1 MKASIVFLILFL
13 TQIAFA
19 QSMKRISVKGMEI
32 KWSLMKD
39 TVQFE
44 VFAPTQGW
52 VAVGFNSSNNIVG
65 ANLIMGASKN
75 NKSIFEDQ
83 YVISTGVHKE
93 FKLVGGK
100 TAISNLICTENA
112 SGTTMKFNIPQKQLD
127 KFHHPLASGKKIWL
141 ICAYSQQ
148 DDFDHHSIMRKHI
161 EVTL

>member
-1 MKASIVFLILFL
+1 MKH
-13 TQIAFA
+13 
-19 QSMKRISVKGMEI
+19 ISVKGMEI
-32 KWSLMKD
+32 KWSLVKD
-39 TVQFE
+39 TLEFE

-52 VAVGFNSSNNIVG
+52 VAIGFNTSNNIVG
-65 ANLIMGASKN
+65 ANLVMGASKN

-93 FKLVGGK
+93 IKLLGGT

-127 KFHHPLASGKKIWL
+127 KYHYSLASGTKIWL

-148 DDFDHHSIMRKHI
+148 DDFDHHSIMREHI
-161 EVTL
+161 EVSI